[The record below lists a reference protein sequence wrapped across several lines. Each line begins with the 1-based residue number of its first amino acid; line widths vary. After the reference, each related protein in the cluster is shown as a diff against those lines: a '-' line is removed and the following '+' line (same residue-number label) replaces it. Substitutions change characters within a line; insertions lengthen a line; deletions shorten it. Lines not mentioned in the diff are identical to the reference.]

1 MLFLMEEDQLFN
13 DEIARPVL
21 LVKETDSAHWTL
33 PESTPYI
40 VARKEG
46 LVVWINM
53 SGVIIM
59 LREDI
64 VIIIM

>member
-1 MLFLMEEDQLFN
+1 MLFLTEEDQLFN
-13 DEIARPVL
+13 DGIALPVP
-21 LVKETDSAHWTL
+21 LVKGTDSAHWTL
-33 PESTPYI
+33 PESI
-40 VARKEG
+40 RCIAALMEG

-59 LREDI
+59 PQEDI

>member
-1 MLFLMEEDQLFN
+1 MLFRTEEDQLFK
-13 DEIARPVL
+13 DEIALPVL
-21 LVKETDSAHWTL
+21 LVKGMDLAHWTL
-33 PESTPYI
+33 LESI
-40 VARKEG
+40 RCMAALKEG

-59 LREDI
+59 PREDI